1 MRTPLLAAALVILPL
16 LTSCSTP
23 PPAPY
28 QMVDPRV
35 MSVGNDGTTAKIN
48 IGTFD
53 HVRPGELLY
62 VVRDH
67 KMIGMLTVD
76 RISDYWSDCRVTASK
91 TVSKMDP
98 AASPLGDV
106 RVGDI
111 VMREFK
117 DIADVGLPKERVP
130 RMVPVP
136 YQPADPYTEPKT
148 PPPATELEARKLAAK
163 QNIQLP
169 VIPREQVDE
178 WIKMHPT
185 PAAPRP

>member
-1 MRTPLLAAALVILPL
+1 MKTLSFAAVLLAAAVM
-16 LTSCSTP
+16 TSCSTP

-35 MSVGNDGTTAKIN
+35 MSVDNDGATAKIN

-53 HVRPGELLY
+53 QVRPGQLLY

-67 KMIGMLTVD
+67 KMIGMLTVEK
-76 RISDYWSDCRVTASK
+76 ISDYWSDCRVTASSK
-91 TVSKMDP
+91 VSKVDLKT
-98 AASPLGDV
+98 SPLGEV

-136 YQPADPYTEPKT
+136 YQPADPVPEPAAST
-148 PPPATELEARKLAAK
+148 SEIEARKLAAK

-169 VIPREQVDE
+169 VVPREQVNE